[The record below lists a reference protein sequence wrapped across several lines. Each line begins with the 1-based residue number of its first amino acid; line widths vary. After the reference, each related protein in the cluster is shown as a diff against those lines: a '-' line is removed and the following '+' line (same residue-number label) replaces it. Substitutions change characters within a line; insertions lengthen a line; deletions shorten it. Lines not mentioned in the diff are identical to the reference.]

1 VSILKLE
8 KQMSRLQNSTLKKI
22 LREQFKGDIPIVKH
36 GLEKKALITEIK
48 QKLSTIEGF
57 ELLKRGYDVHD
68 ERCGFQIWSPFYQ
81 HFYLIFNDQN
91 ELIIKTDDSL
101 STPVYHLEQ
110 IYRLVDKMNAESKR
124 LEANYLKRK
133 QKRESETLKKQKIKS
148 LKHKAI
154 IAKINEIAQEEKF
167 EFYINKY
174 ATKVK
179 LVVRL
184 AESEKMEIDIP
195 YAQFQETLKKLR
207 VTIQTLKDLRHSGI
221 TFKIRNLSYSEPE
234 WTYYD

>member
-8 KQMSRLQNSTLKKI
+8 KKMSELQKSTLKKI
-22 LREQFKGDIPIVKH
+22 LREQFKGEIPIVKH
-36 GLEKKALITEIK
+36 DLEKKALITEIK
-48 QKLSTIEGF
+48 HKLSTIEGF
-57 ELLKRGYDVHD
+57 ELLKRDYDD
-68 ERCGFQIWSPFYQ
+68 EMCVFQIWAPFYQ
-81 HFYLIFNDQN
+81 HFYLIFNEQN
-91 ELIIKTDDSL
+91 ELIIKTDYSL

-133 QKRESETLKKQKIKS
+133 QKREADSLKKQKIKS

-154 IAKINEIAQEEKF
+154 IAKINEIAQEDKF
-167 EFYINKY
+167 EFYIKKY

-195 YAQFQETLKKLR
+195 YAQFQETLKNLR
-207 VTIQTLKDLRHSGI
+207 VTIQTLKDLRHAGV
-221 TFKIRNLSYSEPE
+221 TFKIRNLSYREPE
-234 WTYYD
+234 WSYYD

>member
-1 VSILKLE
+1 
-8 KQMSRLQNSTLKKI
+8 M
-22 LREQFKGDIPIVKH
+22 PIVKP
-36 GLEKKALITEIK
+36 GFEKKALLSEIK

-57 ELLKRGYDVHD
+57 KLPNRDDVPD
-68 ERCGFQIWSPFYQ
+68 ERYCFRTMSPFYK
-81 HFYLIFNDQN
+81 HFCLIFNEQN
-91 ELIIKTDDSL
+91 ELFIETDNHL

-110 IYRLVDKMNAESKR
+110 IYTLVDKMNSESKR

-133 QKRESETLKKQKIKS
+133 QKRETEKLKKQKIKA

-154 IAKINEIAQEEKF
+154 IAKINEIAKEEKF
-167 EFYINKY
+167 EFYIMEY

-195 YAQFQETLKKLR
+195 YAQFQETLKNLR
-207 VTIQTLKDLRHSGI
+207 VAIQTLKDLRHSGI
-221 TFKIRNLSYSEPE
+221 TFKIRNLSYREPE
-234 WTYYD
+234 WKKLG